1 MRTSDRVLLAMGAF
15 LVAFIGVMTVTFWR
29 FGGVPD
35 SLVQYTLGAGGAEAL
50 LLAAIKVSKV
60 LSGQESGREETE

>member
-15 LVAFIGVMTVTFWR
+15 LVVFIGAMTVTFWH

-35 SLVQYTLGAGGAEAL
+35 SMVQCTLGDGGVEAL

-60 LSGQESGREETE
+60 LSGQEGGREETE

>member
-1 MRTSDRVLLAMGAF
+1 MRTLDRVLLAMGAF
-15 LVAFIGVMTVTFWR
+15 LVAFIGAMTVTFWR

-35 SLVQYTLGAGGAEAL
+35 SLVQCTLGAGGVEAL

-60 LSGQESGREETE
+60 LSGRESGREETE

>member
-15 LVAFIGVMTVTFWR
+15 LVVFIGVMTVTFWR

-35 SLVQYTLGAGGAEAL
+35 SLVQCTLGAGGAEAL

-60 LSGQESGREETE
+60 LSGQEGGREETE

>member
-15 LVAFIGVMTVTFWR
+15 LVVFIGVMTVTFWR

-35 SLVQYTLGAGGAEAL
+35 SLVQYTLGAGGAVAL

-60 LSGQESGREETE
+60 LSGQEGGREETE

>member
-60 LSGQESGREETE
+60 LSGQEGGREETE

>member
-1 MRTSDRVLLAMGAF
+1 MRTSDRVQQAMGAF
-15 LVAFIGVMTVTFWR
+15 LVVFIGAMTVTFWR

-35 SLVQYTLGAGGAEAL
+35 SLVQCTLGAGGAEAL

-60 LSGQESGREETE
+60 LSGQEGGREKTE

>member
-1 MRTSDRVLLAMGAF
+1 MLLAMGAF
-15 LVAFIGVMTVTFWR
+15 LLAFIAAMTVTFWR

-35 SLVQYTLGAGGAEAL
+35 SLVQCTLGAGGVEAL

-60 LSGQESGREETE
+60 LSGQEGGREETE

>member
-1 MRTSDRVLLAMGAF
+1 MGAF
-15 LVAFIGVMTVTFWR
+15 LVVFIGAMTVTFWR

-60 LSGQESGREETE
+60 LSGQEGGREETE